1 MSTDGEPFVVAVV
14 GATATGKSDLG
25 IALAQLLDGEVVS
38 ADASQLYRG
47 MDIGTAKVPLAQRH
61 GIAHDQFGQP
71 GAVRRADPGEG
82 VACGQSQVVVGG
94 SGLYVRALLDHLEL
108 PPTDPDV
115 RQRLE
120 ERADAEGTAALLAEL
135 RELDPVAA
143 AAIEPNNTRRIVRAL
158 EVIELTGRPFSATMP
173 TRQVLRPTVF
183 VGLRVDR
190 EALDRRIERRTRQ
203 MFASGLVEEARGLVG
218 AGLRE
223 GRTAC
228 RAVGYAQALAVI
240 DGSMSVEEAE
250 ADTALRTRRL
260 VRRQESWFGA
270 DPRIGWFDPTEPDLV
285 DRVARTIED
294 AASTARR
301 VRCDDEPHG

>member
-61 GIAHDQFGQP
+61 GIAHHQIDVLDVTDEATIAGYQRH
-71 GAVRRADPGEG
+71 ARADVDAVLARGRVP
-82 VACGQSQVVVGG
+82 VVVGG
-94 SGLYVRALLDHLEL
+94 SGLYVRALLDHLDL

-120 ERADAEGTAALLAEL
+120 ERADAEGTTALLDEL
-135 RELDPVAA
+135 RELHPVAA

-173 TRQVLRPTVF
+173 TRQTLRPTVF

-203 MFASGLVEEARGLVG
+203 MFASGLVQEARGLVG

-223 GRTAC
+223 GRTA
-228 RAVGYAQALAVI
+228 
-240 DGSMSVEEAE
+240 
-250 ADTALRTRRL
+250 T
-260 VRRQESWFGA
+260 VRRRASRVLCRVRNEGINCAPPGRGLPNCDRPRRRPSSPAGRSRCRSAGSGA
-270 DPRIGWFDPTEPDLV
+270 APCGGSRS
-285 DRVARTIED
+285 
-294 AASTARR
+294 ASTP
-301 VRCDDEPHG
+301 VRY